1 MPITINGNGTVT
13 GLSVGGLPDGTVDRD
28 TLATTAKGSILQVI
42 STKSDAVDFS
52 TNGTTMV
59 EYPALNTTITPSS
72 TSNKILIMVSL
83 SVGTGGSNGNFGMSL
98 YDGDSELSDAINEN
112 VTTETS
118 VSFLIADTVTP
129 KQINFNY
136 LWSPNTTSAK
146 TVKVYVQGDGSG
158 KTLYLNRY
166 GASAGRGGQ
175 SSMTL
180 MEVAG

>member
-1 MPITINGNGTVT
+1 
-13 GLSVGGLPDGTVDRD
+13 
-28 TLATTAKGSILQVI
+28 
-42 STKSDAVDFS
+42 
-52 TNGTTMV
+52 MV

-83 SVGTGGSNGNFGMSL
+83 CCGNGGSDGNYGFSL
-98 YDGDSELSDAINEN
+98 YDGSTPISDAINEN
-112 VTTETS
+112 TTTETS
-118 VSFLIADTVTP
+118 VSFYIDNNVEP
-129 KQINFNY
+129 QQNNFNY

-146 TVKVYVQGDGSG
+146 TVKVYVQGYGSN

-166 GASAGRGGQ
+166 GGSAGRGGQ